1 MPKDTS
7 SDKEKS
13 VNFEQ
18 RSGIFEAS
26 KIYLGGQSVND
37 FLPEAD

>member
-1 MPKDTS
+1 VPKD
-7 SDKEKS
+7 DDEDP
-13 VNFEQ
+13 VNFQ
-18 RSGIFEAS
+18 SRSGNFEAS